1 LFSGKFL
8 NNWEMKNIDWIKTLM
23 ICISIALAGYFVG
36 NMHKTGKKYDRF
48 VQVKGLSEREVFA
61 NLAVWPMNITLTGND
76 LRSLRSEIEI
86 QNKEVYDFF
95 IGLGF
100 GSEEITKGMVNISD
114 TRANEYDANY
124 QNRDYRYIAKSE
136 LTVRT
141 NDIEKLKQALVESPE
156 LISKGILLGSK
167 NTWRPIEY
175 IFTGLNELKPAM
187 VEEATKNAREV
198 AEKFARDS
206 DSRVGEIR
214 IARQG
219 LFTIS
224 DRDENTP
231 EIKIVRVVSTI
242 DFQLKN

>member
-141 NDIEKLKQALVESPE
+141 SDIEKLKQALVESPE